1 MSLGEVVG
9 GELGGHSAPGEG
21 KPRADHRHRRG
32 RAAMKHAQQIGQ
44 QADRRQ
50 PGEHDGDH
58 KLSGGVRRAQRGSR
72 QAGADHADHDRA
84 HCQVLVAPGALAEH
98 PLGEEHQHQQTGGER
113 RLHDHQRG
121 QQQREHLQRP
131 AEQRQAGAEQPACT
145 PNQAPSQ
152 RQAQVLLVGHLL
164 GLHRLEGDP

>member
-9 GELGGHSAPGEG
+9 GELGGHPAPGEG

-32 RAAMKHAQQIGQ
+32 GATNHAQQVGQ
-44 QADRRQ
+44 QTDHGQ
-50 PGEHDGDH
+50 CGEHDRDQEIV
-58 KLSGGVRRAQRGSR
+58 GGVRRAERGSR
-72 QAGADHADHDRA
+72 QACADHADHDCADR
-84 HCQVLVAPGALAEH
+84 QVLVAPGALAEH
-98 PLGEEHQHQQTGGER
+98 PLGEEHQHQQTAGER

-131 AEQRQAGAEQPACT
+131 AEDRQAGAEQPT
-145 PNQAPSQ
+145 GAPEEVLGQ
-152 RQAQVLLVGHLL
+152 RQAQVLLMGRLP